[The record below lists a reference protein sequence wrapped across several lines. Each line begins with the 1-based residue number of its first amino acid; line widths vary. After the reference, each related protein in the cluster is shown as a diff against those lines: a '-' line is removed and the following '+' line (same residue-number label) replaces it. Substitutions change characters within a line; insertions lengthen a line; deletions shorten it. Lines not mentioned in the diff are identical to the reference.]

1 MLQTS
6 NIKKDAQKIISSL
19 KKKNFEAEIIIKKII
34 KSDDFR
40 IEIQKELNSLQSQ
53 MNSLSKEIGIY
64 FSKGNK
70 EEAELLKKETS
81 KLKLLIQRKNE
92 EQKQITAQIKDL
104 LIQVPN
110 IPNETVPD
118 GNTEEDNEIIKTF
131 GKTQN
136 KNHINLP
143 HWEIAKKYD
152 IINFE
157 KGNII
162 TGSGFPLYKNKGAK
176 LQRALINFFL
186 DFNIEQGY
194 IEYLPPL
201 LVNESSAFG
210 TGNFPDKEGQMYHIE
225 KDNLFLIP
233 TAEVPL
239 TNVFRDEIIDSKKL
253 PLKLTAYTP
262 CFRREAGSY
271 GKNVRGLNR
280 LHQFDKVEIVQLSHP
295 DKSYYHLDEMV
306 KHVSNILEKLELPF
320 RLVKLCGGDLS
331 FSSSLTFDFEVF
343 SCAQKKWLEVS
354 SVSNFESFQA
364 TRSNIKFRDGS
375 NLDYC
380 HTLNGSALALPRIM
394 AAILENNQTE
404 NGISI
409 PKALHNY
416 TGFKQIS

>member
-1 MLQTS
+1 
-6 NIKKDAQKIISSL
+6 
-19 KKKNFEAEIIIKKII
+19 
-34 KSDDFR
+34 
-40 IEIQKELNSLQSQ
+40 
-53 MNSLSKEIGIY
+53 
-64 FSKGNK
+64 
-70 EEAELLKKETS
+70 
-81 KLKLLIQRKNE
+81 
-92 EQKQITAQIKDL
+92 
-104 LIQVPN
+104 
-110 IPNETVPD
+110 
-118 GNTEEDNEIIKTF
+118 
-131 GKTQN
+131 
-136 KNHINLP
+136 
-143 HWEIAKKYD
+143 
-152 IINFE
+152 
-157 KGNII
+157 
-162 TGSGFPLYKNKGAK
+162 
-176 LQRALINFFL
+176 
-186 DFNIEQGY
+186 
-194 IEYLPPL
+194 
-201 LVNESSAFG
+201 
-210 TGNFPDKEGQMYHIE
+210 MYHVE

-239 TNVFRDEIIDSKKL
+239 TNIFRDEIFDSKKL
-253 PLKLTAYTP
+253 PQKLTAYTP

-343 SCAQKKWLEVS
+343 SCAQNKWLEVS

-394 AAILENNQTE
+394 ATILENNQTE

-416 TGFKQIS
+416 TGFKLIS